1 MNTRNDP
8 PTKRT
13 SWSDCSQ
20 ISELALLIDAMLPAH
35 REEIV
40 RAAVKFEATSEL
52 DTSYIVGEI
61 RSLVVDGV
69 AELFG
74 PVVASKF
81 QNLGQCLDLDH
92 VMSDFASSG
101 DPTTVQLAV
110 CDLIES
116 IASAA
121 NVSE

>member
-1 MNTRNDP
+1 MTTRRP
-8 PTKRT
+8 LTKQHR
-13 SWSDCSQ
+13 WFECKQ
-20 ISELALLIDAMLPAH
+20 ISELVLLIDAMPPAH

-40 RAAVKFEATSEL
+40 RAAVRFETTPEL
-52 DTSYIVGEI
+52 DASYIVGEI

-69 AELFG
+69 AQLFG

-81 QNLGQCLDLDH
+81 QTLAQCLDLDH

-101 DPTTVQLAV
+101 DPATVQLAV

>member
-1 MNTRNDP
+1 MTTRRP
-8 PTKRT
+8 LTKQHR
-13 SWSDCSQ
+13 WSECKQ
-20 ISELALLIDAMLPAH
+20 ISELALLIDGMPPAH

-40 RAAVKFEATSEL
+40 RAAVKFEARSEL
-52 DTSYIVGEI
+52 ETSYIVGEI

-69 AELFG
+69 AQLFG

-81 QNLGQCLDLDH
+81 QTLAQCLDLDH

-101 DPTTVQLAV
+101 DPATVQLAV

-116 IASAA
+116 IASVA